1 MVTQD
6 QYDILLARLSR
17 TEGRRNK
24 PYVDTV
30 GKVTI
35 GIGHNLTDKGI
46 PDSIVNELFTL
57 DINAAS
63 DDAEKIPVY
72 LNLDP
77 VRQTV
82 IVDMIFNMGLSD
94 LLQFVNTLDSI
105 KRRDYE
111 AAAVNM
117 LNSKWAHQ
125 VGSRALELANI
136 MRTGSVKTVL

>member
-1 MVTQD
+1 MPLSKD
-6 QYDILLARLSR
+6 QTDILLARLAR

-24 PYVDTV
+24 PYIDTV

-46 PDSIVNELFTL
+46 PDSVVDELFTL

-77 VRQTV
+77 IRQTV
-82 IVDMIFNMGLSD
+82 IVDMIFNMGLND
-94 LLQFVNTLDSI
+94 LLQFVNTLNAI
-105 KRRDYE
+105 KRRDFE
-111 AAAVNM
+111 AAALNM

-125 VGSRALELANI
+125 VGSRATELAEI
-136 MRTGSVKTVL
+136 MRTGQLR